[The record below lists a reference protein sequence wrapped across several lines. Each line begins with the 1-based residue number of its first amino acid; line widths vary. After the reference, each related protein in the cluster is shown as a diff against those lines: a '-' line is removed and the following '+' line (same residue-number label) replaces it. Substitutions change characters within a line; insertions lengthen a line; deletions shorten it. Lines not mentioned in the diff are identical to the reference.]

1 MTDSFQSTAFE
12 SFRKIVQRGK
22 PTMVTPPKTNLMALA
37 ETMAQ
42 INPTLQKFVSFQIEK
57 EKQKGILEGQ
67 NKILESTPEDI
78 NKIKKQLEEKEGK
91 RFARNFIG
99 GNIYTQYGIE
109 KQLAINLGNASEVKT
124 KKFFDE
130 YVVDV
135 ELPSG
140 QIVKQPLSQF
150 DVGSPQ
156 FNQAV
161 NEFQQSNLINVKGIR
176 SEILNKHFLPKQNL
190 AYQKAF
196 NRHQEARSKAK
207 IELATTS
214 FANSILSSWNNI
226 DNIND
231 SIELN
236 YIDDNYSEQDFNLTG
251 LSQAESIA
259 LEEIQENADYMV
271 SIGLSESVS
280 PASFENYIQNSVNT
294 IIQSYKDSDMSET
307 EALQEVDDFI
317 DFIGKV
323 KVGPKNTNK
332 KNQVIQKDLKSFLDA
347 NNSIINIK
355 KEVYKELNE
364 FKKQELE
371 FAENAKQNDITKRLD
386 QLDFSSDD
394 EKVILNNAKI
404 ISELKKEYKGEL
416 DFIDTEVTLKN
427 FNVDGWFLGFQKRWI
442 DGEFDG
448 NKLAA
453 RTELTNFMVSLG
465 SSATKEDRTEAKRLD
480 TLVKSQSGQGLLTQY
495 PEIKG
500 VIKFGEKVLS
510 TKNQY
515 GLDTM
520 SGPKVEQKYDLD
532 FKFKQDLELVIV
544 DSELTNKEKKD
555 KIDDLIKGYKEQIGK
570 IKNETYTF
578 FDEDNNISGQ
588 QPINTPNNSG
598 SGSNNSQLKGMN
610 LSSVPQFENRRGAGF
625 GGGMPIELASA
636 RTTDETLN
644 SDLLET
650 YTVVSGDTIED
661 IAKKYV
667 GVSSQDIF
675 DYNNLK
681 TQQQQDNLQIG
692 QKIKIPKIEFQT
704 SDGEVTP
711 VIEEKTSLWSQF
723 DGAKQYRSGD
733 SRDDLDKDK
742 IVIELD
748 SHTYGDGS
756 SQRVQDEMKKVY
768 SKLFYSN
775 DTEDIKIKNAIVNTV
790 LTEAV
795 LQDETDIAGV
805 VQSIFARIVTARL
818 NDGTQGRVFDREIID
833 ELMRQE
839 VNDKGELVPMYEGLI
854 DPKTK
859 KMRPREV
866 ITSNKPIKES
876 QEIFDKIFSMLW
888 EDTSKKDKE

>member
-1 MTDSFQSTAFE
+1 MSSSFQSTAFN
-12 SFRKIVQRGK
+12 SAASPVDTFVAPPRVQ
-22 PTMVTPPKTNLMALA
+22 PKTGAEELA
-37 ETMAQ
+37 TILQ
-42 INPTLQKFVSFQIEK
+42 TINPTLQQFVGQKLQEK
-57 EKQKGILEGQ
+57 KQQNIQAGQLQVLGSDPKGIDKLKKELE
-67 NKILESTPEDI
+67 K
-78 NKIKKQLEEKEGK
+78 KEGK
-91 RFARNFIG
+91 RFARNFVG
-99 GNIYTQYGIE
+99 GNIFTQYGIE
-109 KQLAINLGNASEVKT
+109 KQIAINLGNASEAKT

-130 YVVDV
+130 YVVNV
-135 ELPSG
+135 ELPNG

-150 DVGSPQ
+150 DVGSSQ

-161 NEFQQSNLINVKGIR
+161 NEFQETSLMNTRGIR
-176 SEILNKHFLPKQNL
+176 PEIVNQFLLPKQNL
-190 AYQKAF
+190 ALQKAF
-196 NRHQEARSKAK
+196 NKHQEARSEAK
-207 IELATTS
+207 IQLATTS

-236 YIDDNYSEQDFNLTG
+236 YIDDDYSEQDFNLTG

-271 SIGLSESVS
+271 SIGLSELVS
-280 PASFENYIQNSVNT
+280 PASFENYIQNSVNI

-347 NNSIINIK
+347 NNTIINIK

-386 QLDFSSDD
+386 QLDFSSDN
-394 EKVILNNAKI
+394 EEVILNNAKI

-442 DGEFDG
+442 DGDFDG

-510 TKNQY
+510 TKNQF

-578 FDEDNNISGQ
+578 FNEDNNISGQ
-588 QPINTPNNSG
+588 QPINTPNDSG
-598 SGSNNSQLKGMN
+598 SGRNNNQLENLN
-610 LSSVPQFENRRGAGF
+610 LSSIPQFENRRGAGF

-636 RTTDETLN
+636 RTTGETLN

-704 SDGEVTP
+704 SDGEVTS

-795 LQDETDIAGV
+795 LKDETDIAGV

-839 VNDKGELVPMYEGLI
+839 LNDKGQLVPMYEGLI

-888 EDTSKKDKE
+888 KDTSKKDKE

>member
-12 SFRKIVQRGK
+12 SSRRPVDTFVSPVRVQ
-22 PTMVTPPKTNLMALA
+22 PKTNLMALA

-109 KQLAINLGNASEVKT
+109 KQLAINLGNASEIKT

-161 NEFQQSNLINVKGIR
+161 NEFQQSNLVNVKGIR
-176 SEILNKHFLPKQNL
+176 PEILNKHFLPKQNL

-196 NRHQEARSKAK
+196 NRHQEARSNAK

-317 DFIGKV
+317 DFIGKL

-371 FAENAKQNDITKRLD
+371 FAENVKQNDITKRLD

-404 ISELKKEYKGEL
+404 ISALKKEYKGEL

-510 TKNQY
+510 TKNQF

-570 IKNETYTF
+570 IKNNTYTF

-598 SGSNNSQLKGMN
+598 SGSNNNQLEGMN
-610 LSSVPQFENRRGAGF
+610 LGSIPQFENRRGAGF

-795 LQDETDIAGV
+795 LKDETDIAGV

-839 VNDKGELVPMYEGLI
+839 VNDKGQLVPMYEGLI

>member
-1 MTDSFQSTAFE
+1 
-12 SFRKIVQRGK
+12 
-22 PTMVTPPKTNLMALA
+22 
-37 ETMAQ
+37 
-42 INPTLQKFVSFQIEK
+42 LQKFVSFQIEK

-140 QIVKQPLSQF
+140 QIVQQPLSQF

-176 SEILNKHFLPKQNL
+176 PEILNKHFLPKQNL

-196 NRHQEARSKAK
+196 NKHQEARSEAK

-394 EKVILNNAKI
+394 EKVILKNAKI
-404 ISELKKEYKGEL
+404 ISALKKEYKGEL

-442 DGEFDG
+442 DGDFDG

-510 TKNQY
+510 TKNQF

-544 DSELTNKEKKD
+544 DSKLTNKEKKD

-795 LQDETDIAGV
+795 LKDETDIAGV

-839 VNDKGELVPMYEGLI
+839 VNDKGQLVPMYEGLI

>member
-1 MTDSFQSTAFE
+1 
-12 SFRKIVQRGK
+12 
-22 PTMVTPPKTNLMALA
+22 
-37 ETMAQ
+37 
-42 INPTLQKFVSFQIEK
+42 
-57 EKQKGILEGQ
+57 
-67 NKILESTPEDI
+67 
-78 NKIKKQLEEKEGK
+78 
-91 RFARNFIG
+91 
-99 GNIYTQYGIE
+99 
-109 KQLAINLGNASEVKT
+109 
-124 KKFFDE
+124 
-130 YVVDV
+130 
-135 ELPSG
+135 
-140 QIVKQPLSQF
+140 
-150 DVGSPQ
+150 
-156 FNQAV
+156 
-161 NEFQQSNLINVKGIR
+161 
-176 SEILNKHFLPKQNL
+176 
-190 AYQKAF
+190 
-196 NRHQEARSKAK
+196 
-207 IELATTS
+207 
-214 FANSILSSWNNI
+214 
-226 DNIND
+226 
-231 SIELN
+231 
-236 YIDDNYSEQDFNLTG
+236 
-251 LSQAESIA
+251 
-259 LEEIQENADYMV
+259 
-271 SIGLSESVS
+271 
-280 PASFENYIQNSVNT
+280 
-294 IIQSYKDSDMSET
+294 
-307 EALQEVDDFI
+307 
-317 DFIGKV
+317 
-323 KVGPKNTNK
+323 
-332 KNQVIQKDLKSFLDA
+332 
-347 NNSIINIK
+347 
-355 KEVYKELNE
+355 
-364 FKKQELE
+364 
-371 FAENAKQNDITKRLD
+371 
-386 QLDFSSDD
+386 
-394 EKVILNNAKI
+394 
-404 ISELKKEYKGEL
+404 
-416 DFIDTEVTLKN
+416 
-427 FNVDGWFLGFQKRWI
+427 
-442 DGEFDG
+442 
-448 NKLAA
+448 
-453 RTELTNFMVSLG
+453 
-465 SSATKEDRTEAKRLD
+465 
-480 TLVKSQSGQGLLTQY
+480 
-495 PEIKG
+495 
-500 VIKFGEKVLS
+500 
-510 TKNQY
+510 
-515 GLDTM
+515 M

>member
-1 MTDSFQSTAFE
+1 MTDSFQSTAFN
-12 SFRKIVQRGK
+12 SSR
-22 PTMVTPPKTNLMALA
+22 TPVSTFVSPVRAQPKTNLMALA

-109 KQLAINLGNASEVKT
+109 KQLAINLGNASEIKT

-176 SEILNKHFLPKQNL
+176 PEILNKHFLPKQNL

-394 EKVILNNAKI
+394 EEVILNNAKI
-404 ISELKKEYKGEL
+404 ISALKKEYKGEL

-442 DGEFDG
+442 DGDFDG

-510 TKNQY
+510 TKNQF

-570 IKNETYTF
+570 IKNGSYTF

-610 LSSVPQFENRRGAGF
+610 LSSVPQFENRRDAGF

-675 DYNNLK
+675 DYNNFK

-866 ITSNKPIKES
+866 ITSSKPIKES

>member
-1 MTDSFQSTAFE
+1 MTQSFRGTSFQPSANPVDTFE
-12 SFRKIVQRGK
+12 QGVRVA
-22 PTMVTPPKTNLMALA
+22 PKSGIQSLA
-37 ETMAQ
+37 ETLAAV
-42 INPTLQKFVSFQIEK
+42 NPTIQKYLSNQIDTK
-57 EKQKGILEGQ
+57 IAQNIQAGQ
-67 NKILESTPEDI
+67 SQVLASTPEGID
-78 NKIKKQLEEKEGK
+78 KIKKELEKNEGK

-99 GNIYTQYGIE
+99 GNVYTQYGIE

-130 YVVDV
+130 YIVDV

-140 QIVKQPLSQF
+140 QIVRQPLSQF
-150 DVGSPQ
+150 DVGSSQ
-156 FNQAV
+156 FNEAV
-161 NEFQQSNLINVKGIR
+161 NEFQETSLMNTRGIR
-176 SEILNKHFLPKQNL
+176 PELVNKYILPKQNL
-190 AYQKAF
+190 AYQKAL
-196 NRHQEARSKAK
+196 NKHQEARSEAK
-207 IELATTS
+207 IQLATTS

-226 DNIND
+226 DNIKD

-236 YIDDNYSEQDFNLTG
+236 YIDDDYSEQDFNLTG

-271 SIGLSESVS
+271 SIGLSEAVS

-386 QLDFSSDD
+386 QLDFSSDN
-394 EKVILNNAKI
+394 EEVILKNAKI
-404 ISELKKEYKGEL
+404 ISALKKEYKGEL

-465 SSATKEDRTEAKRLD
+465 SSATKEDRTEFKRLD

-510 TKNQY
+510 TKNQF
-515 GLDTM
+515 GLDIM

-532 FKFKQDLELVIV
+532 FKLKQDLELVIV

-570 IKNETYTF
+570 IKNGSYTF
-578 FDEDNNISGQ
+578 FDEDNNISEQ

-598 SGSNNSQLKGMN
+598 SGSNNNQLEGMN
-610 LSSVPQFENRRGAGF
+610 LNSLNTSKNQKMVSDVVNTLGGRDGSLIAMANPTDTEKTTIVGSEEPSGVKRFEANFPLFYKLAKDAGHKF
-625 GGGMPIELASA
+625 PEVTAAQVM
-636 RTTDETLN
+636 
-644 SDLLET
+644 LET
-650 YTVVSGDTIED
+650 SNGASPSAT
-661 IAKKYV
+661 
-667 GVSSQDIF
+667 
-675 DYNNLK
+675 NNYLGLK
-681 TQQQQDNLQIG
+681 AT
-692 QKIKIPKIEFQT
+692 K
-704 SDGEVTP
+704 
-711 VIEEKTSLWSQF
+711 
-723 DGAKQYRSGD
+723 
-733 SRDDLDKDK
+733 
-742 IVIELD
+742 
-748 SHTYGDGS
+748 
-756 SQRVQDEMKKVY
+756 
-768 SKLFYSN
+768 
-775 DTEDIKIKNAIVNTV
+775 
-790 LTEAV
+790 
-795 LQDETDIAGV
+795 DETDKGQATLQNTQENIEGKNIDIQDNFKNFDSLQDMMSQYKTQWNDDFMGRKGTV
-805 VQSIFARIVTARL
+805 NVSTAEEAAKL
-818 NDGTQGRVFDREIID
+818 LQANAYATDPDYAKKIMQ
-833 ELMRQE
+833 
-839 VNDKGELVPMYEGLI
+839 LI
-854 DPKTK
+854 TDAKRNP
-859 KMRPREV
+859 PL
-866 ITSNKPIKES
+866 
-876 QEIFDKIFSMLW
+876 F
-888 EDTSKKDKE
+888 